1 MGRPTYVGSSSSFG
15 DKKVVALDSN
25 SDAQLV
31 SEDSGCIFVIDAD
44 VAASAAKIYYLPK
57 ASETSVGCTF
67 KFIVDAS
74 PSNTIDIDRHADDD
88 DNIFGCIN
96 SAEAGGEGASCD
108 STAQETVRF
117 ATGAVKGDSFS
128 LTLVGIGTAKWWQLS
143 GDANDAAHIAVAAS

>member
-25 SDAQLV
+25 SDTQLV

-44 VAASAAKIYYLPK
+44 VAADAAKIYYLPK
-57 ASETSVGCTF
+57 ASETNVGCTF

-88 DNIFGCIN
+88 DNIFGCV
-96 SAEAGGEGASCD
+96 SAAKAASAASCD

-117 ATGAVKGDSFS
+117 ATAAVKGDSFS

-143 GDANDAAHIAVAAS
+143 GDANDAAHIAIAAS